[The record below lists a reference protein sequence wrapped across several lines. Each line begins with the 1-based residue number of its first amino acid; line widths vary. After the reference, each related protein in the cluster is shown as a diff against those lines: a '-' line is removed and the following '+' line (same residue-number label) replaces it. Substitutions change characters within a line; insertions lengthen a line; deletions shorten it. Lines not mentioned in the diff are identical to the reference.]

1 MCTQNISLRIFS
13 IVLERLNKV
22 WIGASRIEGTWR
34 WVGLYT
40 GLCTSEDLAT
50 GVLDEQGGEED
61 VALLTPDSRAGRKD
75 GRRRKKNCIEMLR
88 TGKWKNQH
96 CSDRRSFF
104 CERGKSVVMKPFIN
118 FS

>member
-1 MCTQNISLRIFS
+1 M
-13 IVLERLNKV
+13 RLNKI

-40 GLCTSEDLAT
+40 GLCTSENLAT
-50 GVLDEQGGEED
+50 GVLDEQEGEED

-75 GRRRKKNCIEMLR
+75 RRRWKKNCIEMLR

-104 CERGKSVVMKPFIN
+104 CERGKSVVMTPFIN